1 MARSLRISLALT
13 LLFALT
19 VAVASNVT
27 AGGRKVLDATMTGLP
42 VPGTIVAGITGAG
55 APWVIDEGK
64 AHLFEDGRL
73 HVVVEGLVIPG
84 RVPPQ
89 VPNPVDFGKAVVS
102 CNGVFA
108 DDTALVPFSDDG
120 DAVVDD
126 AVVLPSPCQAPAVF
140 FTSPGGGWFA
150 VTGF

>member
-1 MARSLRISLALT
+1 MARSIRIVLTLGALT
-13 LLFALT
+13 ALT
-19 VAVASNVT
+19 IGLASNAA

-42 VPGTIVAGITGAG
+42 VPGTVIAGITGAG
-55 APWVIDEGK
+55 APWVIDEGR
-64 AHLFEDGRL
+64 AQLFADGRI
-73 HVVVEGLVIPG
+73 HVDVEGLVIPG
-84 RVPPQ
+84 RVP
-89 VPNPVDFGKAVVS
+89 PNPVDFGKAVVS

-120 DAVVDD
+120 NATVDD
-126 AVVLPSPCQAPAVF
+126 VVTLPAQCQGVTVF

>member
-1 MARSLRISLALT
+1 MARSFRISLALT

-19 VAVASNVT
+19 VGVASNVT
-27 AGGRKVLDATMTGLP
+27 AGGRKVLEATMTGLP

-55 APWVIDEGK
+55 APWVIDKGE
-64 AHLFEDGRL
+64 AQLFEDGRL
-73 HVVVEGLVIPG
+73 RVEVEGLVIPG
-84 RVPPQ
+84 RVP
-89 VPNPVDFGKAVVS
+89 PNPVDFGKAVVS

-108 DDTALVPFSDDG
+108 DDTALVPFSDEG
-120 DAVVDD
+120 DAVVDGV
-126 AVVLPSPCQAPAVF
+126 VVLPSPCQAPAVF

>member
-1 MARSLRISLALT
+1 MARSIRIVLTLGALT
-13 LLFALT
+13 ALT
-19 VAVASNVT
+19 IGLASNAA

-42 VPGTIVAGITGAG
+42 VPGTVIAGITGAG
-55 APWVIDEGK
+55 APWVIDEGR
-64 AHLFEDGRL
+64 AQLFADGRI
-73 HVVVEGLVIPG
+73 HVEVEGLVIPG
-84 RVPPQ
+84 RVP
-89 VPNPVDFGKAVVS
+89 PNPVDFGKAVVS

-120 DAVVDD
+120 NATVDD
-126 AVVLPSPCQAPAVF
+126 VVTLPAQCQGVTVF

>member
-1 MARSLRISLALT
+1 LLLALT
-13 LLFALT
+13 VSA
-19 VAVASNVT
+19 ASIAS
-27 AGGRKVLDATMTGLP
+27 AGGRKVLDATLTGLP

-55 APWVIDEGK
+55 APWVIENGR
-64 AHLFEDGRL
+64 AQLFADGRI

-84 RVPPQ
+84 RVPP
-89 VPNPVDFGKAVVS
+89 NPVAMGKAVVS
-102 CNGVFA
+102 CNGAFA
-108 DDTALVPFSDDG
+108 DDTALVPFSPEG

-126 AVVLPSPCQAPAVF
+126 VVTLPSPCQAPAVF

>member
-1 MARSLRISLALT
+1 MARPLRIAVALT
-13 LLFALT
+13 LLLALT
-19 VAVASNVT
+19 VSAASIAS
-27 AGGRKVLDATMTGLP
+27 AGGRKVLDATLTGLP

-55 APWVIDEGK
+55 APWVIENGR
-64 AHLFEDGRL
+64 AQLFADGRI

-84 RVPPQ
+84 RVPP
-89 VPNPVDFGKAVVS
+89 NPVAMGKAVVS
-102 CNGVFA
+102 CNGAFA
-108 DDTALVPFSDDG
+108 DDTALVPFSPEG

-126 AVVLPSPCQAPAVF
+126 VVTLPSPCQAPAVF

>member
-1 MARSLRISLALT
+1 MARSFRISLALT

-19 VAVASNVT
+19 VGVASNVT
-27 AGGRKVLDATMTGLP
+27 AGGRKVLEATMTGLP

-55 APWVIDEGK
+55 APWVIDKGE
-64 AHLFEDGRL
+64 AQLFEDGRL
-73 HVVVEGLVIPG
+73 RVEVEGLVIPG
-84 RVPPQ
+84 RVP
-89 VPNPVDFGKAVVS
+89 PNPVDFGKAVVS
-102 CNGVFA
+102 CNGAFA

-120 DAVVDD
+120 DAVVDEV
-126 AVVLPSPCQAPAVF
+126 VVLPSPCQAPAVF